1 MAENNDILILPAI
14 FEGSRDL
21 KDRSKKLTFCTNE
34 INPQQAASLQV
45 LVQQFCYIAIKRED
59 FKSEEIEILNAAK
72 TDFDDQTKSPSTRMR
87 SVLYLLWK
95 QDNNGYGDF
104 QLYYNYHMNIFIG
117 HLKGKIL

>member
-1 MAENNDILILPAI
+1 MSDILTLGVI

-59 FKSEEIEILNAAK
+59 FTKEQIDVINDLK
-72 TDFDDQTKSPSTRMR
+72 TGYDDSTKTPSQRMR
-87 SVLYLLWK
+87 NCLYKLWE
-95 QDNNGYGDF
+95 QNNEGYKDF
-104 QLYYNYHMNIFIG
+104 NLYYQYHMEIFIN